1 MDQLNVK
8 HLFDGKLST
17 LSLGTMTISSALY
30 TAYHL
35 QSSEE
40 FTMITLN
47 MGEYNFTTI
56 NILGVP
62 VFFQHD
68 VETNDL
74 YLLDDIETELVRASE
89 DYGKVECKVF
99 VNKSIEGY
107 NHDIDEMTEKIKKP
121 DIFEDFFDQVIED
134 YNKREVTVE
143 YEPTLEE
150 LSHNLNKDDN
160 EYEEELIE
168 FKNIPGFD
176 GNEDF
181 VLDVEIEEVR
191 NLLDDAMDIDEEISE
206 LIEMAQNMLEEAN
219 EISELGYVEDNVD
232 DDYPYYKAKEE
243 ELYWDTTLEE
253 DEEHGIEINKNLSIP
268 LDDKEDDSME
278 EKTTNQPSA
287 EFDERL
293 DNLLEFMLSQSTVGH
308 KPNYKFEH
316 SGKGEHK
323 KHEDELG
330 KFLIHDVD
338 NNTLFSAETHVIKLS
353 VTRYRPTGKIE
364 KSVETSEL
372 LGDFTLDQ
380 VLKEIKINS
389 KALKDLD
396 VSLYTIEKLNGEV
409 IWVAHPKTEK

>member
-134 YNKREVTVE
+134 YNKREITVE

-181 VLDVEIEEVR
+181 VLDVEIEKVR

-206 LIEMAQNMLEEAN
+206 LIEMAQNMLEEAS
-219 EISELGYVEDNVD
+219 EISEGRYSDEDNERFTD
-232 DDYPYYKAKEE
+232 EDF
-243 ELYWDTTLEE
+243 YWETTLEE
-253 DEEHGIEINKNLSIP
+253 DEEHGIKINKDLSIP

-338 NNTLFSAETHVIKLS
+338 NNTLFSAETHIIKLS

-372 LGDFTLDQ
+372 LADFTLDQ

-389 KALKDLD
+389 KALKDSD

>member
-1 MDQLNVK
+1 MEQLNVK

-89 DYGKVECKVF
+89 DYGKVECKVY

-107 NHDIDEMTEKIKKP
+107 NQDIDEMTEKIKKP
-121 DIFEDFFDQVIED
+121 DVFEDFFDQVIED

-150 LSHNLNKDDN
+150 LSHSLNSE
-160 EYEEELIE
+160 EYEEEELIE

-176 GNEDF
+176 GNDDF

-191 NLLDDAMDIDEEISE
+191 DLLDDAMDIDEEISE
-206 LIEMAQNMLEEAN
+206 LIEMAQNMLEEAS
-219 EISELGYVEDNVD
+219 EISERGYSEENVD
-232 DDYPYYKAKEE
+232 DEYPYYKAKEE
-243 ELYWDTTLEE
+243 ELYWETTLEE
-253 DEEHGIEINKNLSIP
+253 DEKLGLINHVNN
-268 LDDKEDDSME
+268 KEDDSME
-278 EKTTNQPSA
+278 EKTANQPSA

-293 DNLLEFMLSQSTVGH
+293 DNLLEFMLSQSSVGH
-308 KPNYKFEH
+308 KPNYKFKH

-323 KHEDELG
+323 KHEDEFG
-330 KFLIHDVD
+330 KFLINDVD
-338 NNTLFSAETHVIKLS
+338 NNTIFSADTHVIKLN
-353 VTRYRPTGKIE
+353 VTRYRPTGKVE
-364 KSVETSEL
+364 KSVEKSEL
-372 LGDFTLDQ
+372 LSDFTLDQ
-380 VLKEIKINS
+380 VLKEIKTNS
-389 KALKDLD
+389 EVLKDSE
-396 VSLYTIEKLNGEV
+396 VSLYTIEKLDGEV
-409 IWVAHPKTEK
+409 IWVANPKSDK

>member
-1 MDQLNVK
+1 MEQLNVK
-8 HLFDGKLST
+8 HLFDGKLTT
-17 LSLGTMTISSALY
+17 LSLGRMTISSALY

-74 YLLDDIETELVRASE
+74 YLLDDIESELVRASK
-89 DYGKVECKVF
+89 DYGKVECKVY
-99 VNKSIEGY
+99 VNKSIDGY
-107 NHDIDEMTEKIKKP
+107 NQDIDEMTEKIKKP
-121 DIFEDFFDQVIED
+121 DVFEDFFDQVIED

-150 LSHNLNKDDN
+150 LSHSLNSE
-160 EYEEELIE
+160 EYEEEELIE

-176 GNEDF
+176 GNDDF

-191 NLLDDAMDIDEEISE
+191 NLLDDAMDIDDEISE

-219 EISELGYVEDNVD
+219 YISQHGYSEENVD
-232 DDYPYYKAKEE
+232 DEYPYYKAKEE

-253 DEEHGIEINKNLSIP
+253 DEKYGIEINKDLSIP
-268 LDDKEDDSME
+268 LDNEKDDSME
-278 EKTTNQPSA
+278 EKTTNQPNA

-293 DNLLEFMLSQSTVGH
+293 DNLLEFMLSQSSVGH

-323 KHEDELG
+323 KHEDEFG
-330 KFLIHDVD
+330 KFLISDVD
-338 NNTLFSAETHVIKLS
+338 NNTIFSADTHVIKLN
-353 VTRYRPTGKIE
+353 VTRHRPTGKVE
-364 KSVETSEL
+364 KSVEKSEL
-372 LGDFTLDQ
+372 LSDFTLEK
-380 VLKEIKINS
+380 VLKEIEINS
-389 KALKDLD
+389 KALKDSE
-396 VSLYTIEKLNGEV
+396 VSLYTIEKLDGTV
-409 IWVAHPKTEK
+409 IWVAHPKNNK

>member
-134 YNKREVTVE
+134 YNKREITVE

-181 VLDVEIEEVR
+181 VLDVEIEKVR

-206 LIEMAQNMLEEAN
+206 LIEMAQNMLEEAS
-219 EISELGYVEDNVD
+219 EISEGRYSDEDNERFTD
-232 DDYPYYKAKEE
+232 EDF
-243 ELYWDTTLEE
+243 YWETTLEE
-253 DEEHGIEINKNLSIP
+253 DEEHGIKINKDLSIP

-372 LGDFTLDQ
+372 LADFTLDQ

-389 KALKDLD
+389 KALKDSD

>member
-1 MDQLNVK
+1 MEQLNVK

-74 YLLDDIETELVRASE
+74 YLLDDIETELVKASE
-89 DYGKVECKVF
+89 DYGKVECNVY

-107 NHDIDEMTEKIKKP
+107 NQDIDEMTEKIKKP
-121 DIFEDFFDQVIED
+121 DVFEDFFDQVIED

-150 LSHNLNKDDN
+150 LSHSLNSE
-160 EYEEELIE
+160 EYEEEELIE

-176 GNEDF
+176 GNDDF
-181 VLDVEIEEVR
+181 VLDVEIEKVR
-191 NLLDDAMDIDEEISE
+191 DLLDDAMDIDEEISE
-206 LIEMAQNMLEEAN
+206 LIEMAQNMLEEAS
-219 EISELGYVEDNVD
+219 EISERGYSEEDVD
-232 DDYPYYKAKEE
+232 DEYPYYKAKEE
-243 ELYWDTTLEE
+243 ELYWETTLEE
-253 DEEHGIEINKNLSIP
+253 DEKLGLINHVNN
-268 LDDKEDDSME
+268 KEDDSME
-278 EKTTNQPSA
+278 EKTTNQPNA

-293 DNLLEFMLSQSTVGH
+293 DNLLEFMLSQSSVGH

-323 KHEDELG
+323 KHEDEFG
-330 KFLIHDVD
+330 KFLINDVD
-338 NNTLFSAETHVIKLS
+338 NNTIFSADTHVIKLN
-353 VTRYRPTGKIE
+353 VTRYRPTGKVE
-364 KSVETSEL
+364 KSVEKSEL
-372 LGDFTLDQ
+372 LSDFTLDQ
-380 VLKEIKINS
+380 VLKEIKVNS
-389 KALKDLD
+389 EVLKDSE
-396 VSLYTIEKLNGEV
+396 VSLYTIEKTDGKV
-409 IWVAHPKTEK
+409 IWVANPKNNK

>member
-107 NHDIDEMTEKIKKP
+107 NQDIDEMTEKIKKP

-134 YNKREVTVE
+134 YNKRETTVE

-181 VLDVEIEEVR
+181 VLDVEIEKVR

-206 LIEMAQNMLEEAN
+206 LIEMAQNMLEEAS
-219 EISELGYVEDNVD
+219 EISEGRYSDEDNERFTD
-232 DDYPYYKAKEE
+232 DDF
-243 ELYWDTTLEE
+243 YWETTLEE
-253 DEEHGIEINKNLSIP
+253 DEEHGIKINKDLSIP

-338 NNTLFSAETHVIKLS
+338 NNTLFSSETHVIKLN
-353 VTRYRPTGKIE
+353 VTRYRPNGKID
-364 KSVETSEL
+364 KSVEKSEL
-372 LGDFTLDQ
+372 LSDFTLDQ
-380 VLKEIKINS
+380 VLEEIKINS
-389 KALKDLD
+389 KALKDSE

>member
-1 MDQLNVK
+1 MEQLNVK

-181 VLDVEIEEVR
+181 VLDVEIEKVR

-206 LIEMAQNMLEEAN
+206 LIEMAQNMLEEAS
-219 EISELGYVEDNVD
+219 EISEGRYSDEDNERFTD
-232 DDYPYYKAKEE
+232 EDF
-243 ELYWDTTLEE
+243 YWETTLEE
-253 DEEHGIEINKNLSIP
+253 DEQLGIEMVSSK
-268 LDDKEDDSME
+268 KWKDDSME

-293 DNLLEFMLSQSTVGH
+293 DNLLEFMLSQSSVGH

-330 KFLIHDVD
+330 KFLINDVD
-338 NNTLFSAETHVIKLS
+338 NNTLFSSETHVIKLN
-353 VTRYRPTGKIE
+353 VTRYRPNGKID
-364 KSVETSEL
+364 KSVEKSEL

-380 VLKEIKINS
+380 VLEEIKINS
-389 KALKDLD
+389 KALKNSE

>member
-1 MDQLNVK
+1 MEQLNVK

-17 LSLGTMTISSALY
+17 LSLGKMTISSALY

-74 YLLDDIETELVRASE
+74 YLLDDIETELIRASE
-89 DYGKVECKVF
+89 DYGKAECKVY

-121 DIFEDFFDQVIED
+121 DVFEDFFDQVIED
-134 YNKREVTVE
+134 YNKREFTVE
-143 YEPTLEE
+143 YEQTLEE
-150 LSHNLNKDDN
+150 LSHELNS
-160 EYEEELIE
+160 EEHEEHEELIQ

-176 GNEDF
+176 GNNDF
-181 VLDVEIEEVR
+181 VLDMEIEKVR
-191 NLLDDAMDIDEEISE
+191 DLLYDAMDIDDEISE
-206 LIEMAQNMLEEAN
+206 LIEMAQNMLEEAK
-219 EISELGYVEDNVD
+219 EISERGYSDEDVD
-232 DDYPYYKAKEE
+232 DEYPYYKAKEE

-253 DEEHGIEINKNLSIP
+253 DEKYGIEVNKDLSIP
-268 LDDKEDDSME
+268 LDNKKDDSME
-278 EKTTNQPSA
+278 EKTTNQPNA

-293 DNLLEFMLSQSTVGH
+293 DNLLEFMLSQSSVGH

-330 KFLIHDVD
+330 KFLISDVD
-338 NNTLFSAETHVIKLS
+338 NNTLFSADTHIIKLD
-353 VTRYRPTGKIE
+353 VTRYKPTGKVE
-364 KSVETSEL
+364 KSVEKSEL
-372 LGDFTLDQ
+372 LSDFTLEQ
-380 VLKEIKINS
+380 VLEEIKINS
-389 KALKDLD
+389 KALKDAE
-396 VSLYTIEKLNGEV
+396 VSLYTIEKTDGEV
-409 IWVAHPKTEK
+409 IWKANPKNN